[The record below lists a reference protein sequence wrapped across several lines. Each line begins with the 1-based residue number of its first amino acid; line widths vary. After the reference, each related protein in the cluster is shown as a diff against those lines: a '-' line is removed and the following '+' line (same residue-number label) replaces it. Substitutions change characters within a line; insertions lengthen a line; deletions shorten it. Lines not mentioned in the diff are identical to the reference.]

1 MHEIFTCSA
10 IICQGFAF
18 GSAALVSLAL
28 FGAFVS
34 RAGIKTVDVLAPK
47 VFIELIVGAMLSILV
62 FSHDN
67 EECGKCS
74 S

>member
-1 MHEIFTCSA
+1 MFCHHLSGLCYWI
-10 IICQGFAF
+10 
-18 GSAALVSLAL
+18 AALVSLAL

-34 RAGIKTVDVLAPK
+34 RASIKTVDVLTLK

-62 FSHDN
+62 FSHDS